1 MKLSAEMIS
10 AYADGELQ
18 GSEKIEF
25 EKNLQSD
32 AEAQQKL
39 QDILLLKQ
47 TLQGA
52 YRAVSTPADSHKGK
66 LNYRVAAYLGLLLLA
81 FSGGW
86 ISSDLTHPPETYKL
100 ADTHDIKPALKVV
113 AANPDPGKYIL
124 HIGSRDQKKF
134 KAALDKAESL
144 VAMYHDADHPYQ
156 IEVIANA
163 GGVDLLR
170 DGETPYSDRIRQLSR
185 DYPNIK
191 FIACSNAI
199 ERLQEK
205 GISANL
211 ITSVHTGPTALD
223 QVVKRMNQGWTY
235 MKI

>member
-1 MKLSAEMIS
+1 MKLSAEMIN

-18 GSEKIEF
+18 GCEKTEF
-25 EKNLQSD
+25 EKALQGD
-32 AEAQQKL
+32 ADAQLKL
-39 QDILLLKQ
+39 QEVLQIKQ
-47 TLQGA
+47 TLQNA
-52 YRAVSTPADSHKGK
+52 YRSVNAPADIRNSR

-86 ISSDLTHPPETYKL
+86 ISGDLAHPPTTYKL
-100 ADTHDIKPALKVV
+100 AESNDVEPALQVV
-113 AANPDPGKYIL
+113 AVTPDPGKYIL
-124 HIGSRDQKKF
+124 HIGSRDERKF

-144 VAMYHDADHPYQ
+144 VAMYQEANHPYQ

-163 GGVDLLR
+163 GGLDLLR
-170 DGETPYSDRIRQLSR
+170 DGESPYADRIRQLSQK
-185 DYPNIK
+185 YPNIK

-211 ITSVHTGPTALD
+211 IASVHTGPTALD